1 MEYGLIIGV
10 IAFLVATGLYG
21 YKKGMIK
28 ILLSMI
34 ALVIAVVL
42 ATALS
47 GKVADIVKDNTH
59 IYSGIY
65 EKVYD
70 TIKENNVVDISS
82 LSNIDVPKQIK
93 DQIDKGIEKGDK
105 VIADFEIYAATEIT
119 NTIFNAGVY
128 LVLVVLLYVVILVVI
143 HVFDFVAKL
152 PVINEVNKLG
162 GFAIGLLYG
171 LVVLWIACLVVT
183 ACANQE
189 WAKAVFEQIN
199 DNAILGF
206 IYNNNLITWIV
217 TTIL

>member
-10 IAFLVATGLYG
+10 VAFLIATGLYG

-28 ILLSMI
+28 IILSMV
-34 ALVIAVVL
+34 ALIIAVVL

-47 GKVADIVKDNTH
+47 GKVGDIIKDNTE
-59 IYSGIY
+59 IYTGIY
-65 EKVYD
+65 DKVHE
-70 TIKENNVVDISS
+70 TVEENNVIDTNS
-82 LSNIDVPKQIK
+82 LSNIEVPDQIK
-93 DQIDKGIEKGDK
+93 NQIDKGIEKGDK
-105 VIADFEIYAATEIT
+105 VISDFEVYVSTEIT

-128 LVLVVLLYVVILVVI
+128 LVLLVVLYIIVLVVI

-171 LVVLWIACLVVT
+171 LIILWIACLVVT
-183 ACANQE
+183 AFANQD
-189 WAKAVFEQIN
+189 WAKSIFEQIN
-199 DNAILGF
+199 NNAILGF

-217 TTIL
+217 TVI